1 MGGSACRNMR
11 NGGFYWVRSVHGTQ
25 LELSGA
31 YIVIVNTKIEV
42 NDSMKLS
49 GEALT
54 GNLLAR
60 N

>member
-1 MGGSACRNMR
+1 M
-11 NGGFYWVRSVHGTQ
+11 SVHRTQ

-31 YIVIVNTKIEV
+31 YIVIVNTKTEV
-42 NDSMKLS
+42 NDPMKLS